1 MLVVGLTGGIGAGKS
16 TFASF
21 LMEQGAHVIDADQLG
36 RDALRPGEP
45 AWHSAV
51 SSFGDE
57 ILSAGSMEI
66 DRKRLAALVFGSPDN
81 LATLNAI
88 VHPRILSAIADD
100 LDALRDTDAI
110 VILDAALIVE
120 VGLLDSL
127 DALIAVV
134 ADPNLRTDR
143 LRRERGM
150 STSDIEGR
158 MGAQVD
164 ESELIERADIVV
176 RNEGDVAQLASD
188 AERVW
193 GQLVERAEGKS

>member
-1 MLVVGLTGGIGAGKS
+1 
-16 TFASF
+16 
-21 LMEQGAHVIDADQLG
+21 MERGAHVIDADQLG

-45 AWHSAV
+45 AWHSVV
-51 SSFGDE
+51 SSFGEE

-66 DRKRLAALVFGSPDN
+66 DRKRLASIVFEDSDH

-100 LDALRDTDAI
+100 LDRLQGTDAI

-120 VGLLDSL
+120 VGLVDSV
-127 DALIAVV
+127 DVLIAVI
-134 ADPNLRTDR
+134 AERSTRSDR

-150 STSDIEGR
+150 SARDIEGR
-158 MGAQVD
+158 MGSQLS

-176 RNEGDVAQLASD
+176 RNDDDRERLS
-188 AERVW
+188 AEADRVW
-193 GQLVERAEGKS
+193 SELLEIARTKS